1 MNKQELQEAMTEA
14 DLAYVNRTGV
24 QPYLGMGAKLGLGQ
38 SGDWRCSIWVKP
50 SGEKQDIYGNG
61 DTPESAI
68 AAIMDAIAALPDIK
82 EQSAL
87 RYREALANAL
97 EVGRAEA
104 IDDEFVIP
112 VRSAMET
119 FTEKALPH
127 HKVAA
132 E

>member
-1 MNKQELQEAMTEA
+1 
-14 DLAYVNRTGV
+14 
-24 QPYLGMGAKLGLGQ
+24 
-38 SGDWRCSIWVKP
+38 
-50 SGEKQDIYGNG
+50 
-61 DTPESAI
+61 
-68 AAIMDAIAALPDIK
+68 MDAIAALPDSE

-104 IDDEFVIP
+104 IDDAFVSP
-112 VRSAMET
+112 VRAAMDT

-127 HKVAA
+127 YKVAA